1 MAHLTSVRIFQ
12 LSVRLGVVSAVTCDS
27 PPPSWH
33 LPSTTANL
41 LESCVATLIDA
52 FPPFSR
58 LRDAVFL
65 TATVNEIE
73 ELRPRMR
80 RIRFSGPR
88 LQELRWT
95 PGQHVRLQVAGLLEC
110 VRRRH
115 PYPVVRTYSIYN
127 TDPDLGAL
135 DIVMLDHDG
144 DPEAATPA
152 SRWAKGV
159 SIGDHAHFTRPQGNF
174 VIRHDAPYH
183 VFAGEETASVAFA
196 AMLRS
201 LHPTAEVHG
210 VIEAATDTDH
220 LSLARPLTQVERGD
234 ASATNSAVLADALRN
249 LQLPDY
255 PGIAYLAGEAR
266 TIQTLRKILITER
279 GWDRRQIHTK
289 PFWTPGR
296 TGME

>member
-1 MAHLTSVRIFQ
+1 M
-12 LSVRLGVVSAVTCDS
+12 
-27 PPPSWH
+27 
-33 LPSTTANL
+33 
-41 LESCVATLIDA
+41 ATLLDA
-52 FPPFSR
+52 FPLFR
-58 LRDAVFL
+58 TLRDAVFL
-65 TATVNEIE
+65 SATVNEVE

-95 PGQHVRLQVAGLLEC
+95 PGQHVRLQVASLL
-110 VRRRH
+110 H
-115 PYPVVRTYSIYN
+115 PPDALRSYSIYN

-135 DIVMLDHDG
+135 DIVMFDHDG
-144 DPEAATPA
+144 NGEAATPA
-152 SRWAKGV
+152 SRWAKGI
-159 SIGDHAHFTRPQGNF
+159 SIGDQAHFTRPQGNF
-174 VIRHDAPYH
+174 AIRHDAPYH

-196 AMLRS
+196 PMLRS

-220 LSLARPLTQVERGD
+220 ISLARPLTQVERGD
-234 ASATNSAVLADALRN
+234 ASAANSAVLADALRN

-279 GWDRRQIHTK
+279 GWDRRQIRTK